1 MPPERAGRKRGAVV
15 VASEQDPV
23 EALAAAKIAS
33 RRRLS
38 STGPRNG
45 DKRPDP
51 LRSAMVPVLCFVG
64 VLLLIPAVWAVMLL
78 AGAAVWHHERQDA
91 IAMASVM
98 LVCGPIACA
107 MFAGAWHYR
116 AKPCG
121 RRLGA

>member
-1 MPPERAGRKRGAVV
+1 MASERASRKRGAVV
-15 VASEQDPV
+15 AAREQDPV

-33 RRRLS
+33 RRHLS

-45 DKRPDP
+45 DKRPDL
-51 LRSAMVPVLCFVG
+51 LRPATVRVLCFIG
-64 VLLLIPAVWAVMLL
+64 VLLLIPAAWAVLLL

-107 MFAGAWHYR
+107 MFGGAWHYR
-116 AKPCG
+116 AKPRG
-121 RRLGA
+121 RRPGT